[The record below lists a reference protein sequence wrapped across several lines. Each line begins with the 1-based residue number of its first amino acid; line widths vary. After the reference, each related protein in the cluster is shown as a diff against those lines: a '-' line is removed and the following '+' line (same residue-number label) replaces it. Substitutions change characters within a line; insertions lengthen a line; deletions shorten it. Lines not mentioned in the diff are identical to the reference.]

1 MQYHSQKI
9 KLSYSVNIVIVNFQL
24 RVYNPFINGVIQ
36 HVLCFTIFRDNLLA
50 LSQSQILDN
59 SSLMTSTV
67 MVSVILQN
75 KVVSSAYISM
85 SKMLLAFGK
94 SLI

>member
-1 MQYHSQKI
+1 MYF
-9 KLSYSVNIVIVNFQL
+9 V
-24 RVYNPFINGVIQ
+24 
-36 HVLCFTIFRDNLLA
+36 FTIFRDNLLA
-50 LSQSQILDN
+50 PSQSQILDN

-85 SKMLLAFGK
+85 SKMLLTFGK
-94 SLI
+94 SVI

>member
-1 MQYHSQKI
+1 MLKI
-9 KLSYSVNIVIVNFQL
+9 
-24 RVYNPFINGVIQ
+24 VYNVE
-36 HVLCFTIFRDNLLA
+36 
-50 LSQSQILDN
+50 
-59 SSLMTSTV
+59 SSLMTSTI